1 MSAASTDT
9 MSNPPAASSAPP
21 QVVAPPPRRGPAA
34 LWRRL
39 TEDPNPILV
48 KELRTILRTPLFVR
62 FLYLSTGLVALLVV
76 GIGGGAASG
85 SQPPAEVG
93 QVLFQVFFS
102 VALAI
107 LCLVAPAHAATSL
120 TNERETGTYES
131 LVLTGMDPARIVWG
145 KFLASYAVFALVLVA
160 FSPVVGI
167 AFLFGGTSPWHV
179 LWGFYGLLLAL
190 GPAVALG
197 VALSAR
203 LRSTRVSILFAL
215 MTFVPAASFGT
226 GILTAFGEVSRREWS
241 TSMEGPFWFTEALA
255 SRFFEPD
262 TFLLLGLLP
271 LYLCGMTVWFLL
283 ASAIAGVRPAAED
296 RSTPFKLWALAFV
309 AGMIVIVFGVV
320 TLFDRGDIPE
330 ASVGITG
337 FTGLALLQLATLFT
351 NEPPLPPRQWELRQ
365 EHRGRL
371 AKLAGLFGPGAAPTA
386 RFGAL
391 VVLLATFGPAVGA
404 GLARHFAFPSHD
416 DHGYADAALLTLACG
431 YAAVG
436 LFLLMFGAWLRIVLR
451 SGVASRVV
459 ALSTLAGL
467 GILPFLSAVLID
479 PSSLQDMDDH
489 MPLLV
494 RLTPISPIITSVLI
508 VNDEQITRALEVL
521 VPVAF
526 YGLLAL
532 FFWTLVEAR
541 VRGVRKL
548 VSEQRAARERRAEE
562 AARSRPSFMPPDTP
576 EAAATLAAI
585 AAGEHGEV
593 EEPRPSAPPTNT
605 STPTDTS
612 MPTVTSA
619 PGETVTT
626 EATDRGGPEEP
637 SA

>member
-1 MSAASTDT
+1 MSAPTE
-9 MSNPPAASSAPP
+9 AATAPTAP
-21 QVVAPPPRRGPAA
+21 VAPPPRRGLGARLRA
-34 LWRRL
+34 L

-102 VALAI
+102 IALAI

-120 TNERETGTYES
+120 TNEREIGTYES

-179 LWGFYGLLLAL
+179 LLGFYGLLLAL

-203 LRSTRVSILFAL
+203 LRSTRVSILLAL
-215 MTFVPAASFGT
+215 LVFVPFAGFGT
-226 GILTAFGEVSRREWS
+226 GMLTAFGELSQREWG

-262 TFLLLGLLP
+262 TFLLLGVLP
-271 LYLCGMTVWFLL
+271 LYLTAMVVWFLL

-296 RSTPFKLWALAFV
+296 RSTPFKLWALAAV
-309 AGMIVIVFGVV
+309 TGLVVIVFGVV
-320 TLFDRGDIPE
+320 TLFDRHDIPE
-330 ASVGITG
+330 GSVGVVAFTG
-337 FTGLALLQLATLFT
+337 FAMIQLATLFA
-351 NEPPLPPRQWELRQ
+351 NEPPLPPRLWELRQ
-365 EHRGRL
+365 ESRGRL

-391 VVLLATFGPAVGA
+391 IVLLATFGPALA
-404 GLARHFAFPSHD
+404 GGIARHYVFPTHD
-416 DHGYADAALLTLACG
+416 EHAQADASLLVLAAG

-436 LFLLMFGAWLRIVLR
+436 LFTLMFGTWLRIVLR
-451 SGVASRVV
+451 SGVASRVI

-467 GILPFLSAVLID
+467 GILPFLAAVLID

-494 RLTPISPIITSVLI
+494 RLTPISPIITAIII
-508 VNDEQITRALEVL
+508 VDDNEVFRTLEVL

-526 YGLLAL
+526 YGMLAL

-541 VRGVRKL
+541 VRNVRKL
-548 VSEQRAARERRAEE
+548 VAEQRVLRERRAEE
-562 AARSRPSFMPPDTP
+562 AAAMRPSFTPPANQ
-576 EAAATLAAI
+576 EAVATLAAI
-585 AAGEHGEV
+585 ASGEHGEV
-593 EEPRPSAPPTNT
+593 SELRSSQPPPDTTSNDGPTSESSSSSSETSEGTSDAPK
-605 STPTDTS
+605 
-612 MPTVTSA
+612 
-619 PGETVTT
+619 
-626 EATDRGGPEEP
+626 EEP
-637 SA
+637 SS

>member
-1 MSAASTDT
+1 MSATSTTDAT
-9 MSNPPAASSAPP
+9 TGATTN
-21 QVVAPPPRRGPAA
+21 VAPPPRPSFGQR
-34 LWRRL
+34 LRRL

-102 VALAI
+102 IALAI

-179 LWGFYGLLLAL
+179 LLGFYGLLLVL

-203 LRSTRVSILFAL
+203 LRSTRVSILLAL
-215 MTFVPAASFGT
+215 LVFVPFASFAT
-226 GILTAFGEVSRREWS
+226 GILTAFGEVSRREWG

-255 SRFFEPD
+255 SRFTEPD
-262 TFLLLGLLP
+262 TFLLLGVLP
-271 LYLCGMTVWFLL
+271 LYTCGMTVWFLL

-296 RSTPFKLWALAFV
+296 RSTPFKLWALAAV
-309 AGMIVIVFGVV
+309 AGLVAIVFGVI
-320 TLFDRGDIPE
+320 TLFDRHDAPE
-330 ASVGITG
+330 ASVGVMAFTG
-337 FTGLALLQLATLFT
+337 FALVQLATLFT
-351 NEPPLPPRQWELRQ
+351 NEPPLPPRLWEMRQ
-365 EHRGRL
+365 ESRGRI

-391 VVLLATFGPAVGA
+391 VILLATFGSALAA
-404 GLARHFAFPSHD
+404 GLGRHVAYPTHD
-416 DHGYADAALLTLACG
+416 EHAQADAALLVLAAG

-436 LFLLMFGAWLRIVLR
+436 LFVQMFGAWLRIVLR
-451 SGVASRVV
+451 SGVASRVI

-467 GILPFLSAVLID
+467 GILPFLAAVLID
-479 PSSLQDMDDH
+479 PGSLQDMDTD

-494 RLTPISPIITSVLI
+494 RLTPISPIITAILI
-508 VNDEQITRALEVL
+508 VDDDEVWRLAEVL
-521 VPVAF
+521 LPVAF
-526 YGLLAL
+526 YGLMAL

-541 VRGVRKL
+541 VRSVRNL
-548 VSEQRAARERRAEE
+548 VSEQRVLREKRAEE
-562 AARSRPSFMPPDTP
+562 AAQSRPSFMPPANAT
-576 EAAATLAAI
+576 AAATVAAI
-585 AAGEHGEV
+585 ASGEHGEV
-593 EEPRPSAPPTNT
+593 ETVAAQASAPSGASDPSAPNDASANEEA
-605 STPTDTS
+605 STDVNEPK
-612 MPTVTSA
+612 
-619 PGETVTT
+619 
-626 EATDRGGPEEP
+626 EP
-637 SA
+637 ST

>member
-1 MSAASTDT
+1 MSAPTEAVTEPT
-9 MSNPPAASSAPP
+9 AAGT
-21 QVVAPPPRRGPAA
+21 PPRRGLGARLRA
-34 LWRRL
+34 L

-102 VALAI
+102 IALAI

-120 TNERETGTYES
+120 TNEREIGTYES

-179 LWGFYGLLLAL
+179 LLGFYGLLLAL

-203 LRSTRVSILFAL
+203 LRSTRVSILLAL
-215 MTFVPAASFGT
+215 LVFVPFAGFGT
-226 GILTAFGEVSRREWS
+226 GMLTAFGELSQREWG

-255 SRFFEPD
+255 TRFFEPD
-262 TFLLLGLLP
+262 TFLLLGVLP
-271 LYLCGMTVWFLL
+271 LYLTAMVVWFLL

-296 RSTPFKLWALAFV
+296 RSTPFKLWALAAV
-309 AGMIVIVFGVV
+309 SGLVVIVFGVV
-320 TLFDRGDIPE
+320 TLFDRHDVPE
-330 ASVGITG
+330 GSVGVVAFTG
-337 FTGLALLQLATLFT
+337 FAMIQLATLFA
-351 NEPPLPPRQWELRQ
+351 NEPPLPPRLWELRQ
-365 EHRGRL
+365 ESRGRL

-391 VVLLATFGPAVGA
+391 IVLLATFGPALAG
-404 GLARHFAFPSHD
+404 GLARHYVFPTHD
-416 DHGYADAALLTLACG
+416 EHAQADAALLVIAAG

-436 LFLLMFGAWLRIVLR
+436 LFTLMFGTWLRIVLR
-451 SGVASRVV
+451 SGVASRVI

-467 GILPFLSAVLID
+467 AILPFLAAVLID

-494 RLTPISPIITSVLI
+494 RLTPISPIITAVLI
-508 VNDEQITRALEVL
+508 VDDNEVFRTLEVL

-526 YGLLAL
+526 YGMLAL

-541 VRGVRKL
+541 VRNVRKL
-548 VSEQRAARERRAEE
+548 VAEQRVLREKRAEE
-562 AARSRPSFMPPDTP
+562 AAAMRPSFTPPANQ
-576 EAAATLAAI
+576 EAVATLAAI
-585 AAGEHGEV
+585 ASGEHGEV
-593 EEPRPSAPPTNT
+593 SELRSSQPPDASSNGTTTGESSTSEPGT
-605 STPTDTS
+605 SDSSTGSTDTTEPAS
-612 MPTVTSA
+612 DA
-619 PGETVTT
+619 PK
-626 EATDRGGPEEP
+626 EEP
-637 SA
+637 SS